1 MGLFKSKKTAKI
13 EELSVKV
20 SKLEYE
26 LEEALSN
33 NKLHKDNYSK
43 QGEDLLKLQE
53 ELKAKN
59 NEIIKLSK
67 TNIDLEVKLK
77 AYATDIDN
85 KESKLLEVEGK
96 LKDLSSISKQLNDLK
111 IELLEKDAKISSL
124 ESELSKAKSNSKGV
138 KPKIVI
144 EEDIED
150 VVEDDELEDDDYNV
164 GVAVNTVA
172 NSISEVVE
180 DSSNVEDEDDVV
192 IPDDAIVEYVDLNSR
207 VTGLIAREV
216 IIGETLINVLTWK
229 DVYKEVVEYMR
240 KNAPCFSVIV
250 DKRIRI
256 GKGLR
261 VVVSKNKDDV
271 TVGYTSKDGK
281 RYSVYEPLDI
291 GGGLY
296 LEAPS
301 LSASDTVNRLK
312 ILCDFV
318 GLAHN
323 IVKIGV
329 ININN

>member
-164 GVAVNTVA
+164 EVTVNTVE

-180 DSSNVEDEDDVV
+180 DSSNVEGEEDVV

-281 RYSVYEPLDI
+281 GYSVYEPLDI

-296 LEAPS
+296 LESPS
-301 LSASDTVNRLK
+301 LSSSDIVNRLK
-312 ILCDFV
+312 TLCDFV
-318 GLAHN
+318 GLPQSTLKLG
-323 IVKIGV
+323 IVRID
-329 ININN
+329 N